1 MLLPDSA
8 TQQRGKSV
16 NEQPLIDRWSDAET
30 WLRTEARHCTIRR
43 ELPASVAFA
52 FHDGQ
57 ASALIE
63 TPTFSVEDA
72 DLITDELCRFL
83 PQLNA
88 DQLLVMGPGAYDL
101 EQDAGTL
108 WVLRAH
114 LGDRDDGWRT
124 LLHPLPFDQP
134 DMATEPI
141 EIEPP
146 DPWSARIHGIFDIPV
161 ESIHE
166 SAVFTPVDDR
176 FLVAVHPDGPL
187 AAMARLFGFD

>member
-52 FHDGQ
+52 FHEGQ

-72 DLITDELCRFL
+72 DLIT
-83 PQLNA
+83 

-124 LLHPLPFDQP
+124 LLHPWPFDQT
-134 DMATEPI
+134 DMAPEPI

-146 DPWSARIHGIFDIPV
+146 DRWSARIHGIFDIPV
-161 ESIHE
+161 EPIHA
-166 SAVFTPVDDR
+166 SAVLTPIDDR
-176 FLVAVHPDGPL
+176 VMIAVHPDGPL
-187 AAMARLFGFD
+187 AAMAQLFGFD

>member
-1 MLLPDSA
+1 MD
-8 TQQRGKSV
+8 
-16 NEQPLIDRWSDAET
+16 EQPLIDRWSEAET
-30 WLRTEARHCTIRR
+30 WLRTEARYCTVHRK
-43 ELPASVAFA
+43 LPASVAFA

-63 TPTFSVEDA
+63 TPAFSVEDA

-83 PQLNA
+83 PQLQA

-146 DPWSARIHGIFDIPV
+146 DPWSARIHRIFDIPV
-161 ESIHE
+161 KPIHD
-166 SAVFTPVDDR
+166 SALVTPSDDR
-176 FLVAVHPDGPL
+176 FMVAVHPDGPL
-187 AAMARLFGFD
+187 AEMEPLFGFN